1 MALDTHRHKRART
14 ARLACTIGLTG
25 ALVMSGATQ
34 ALTLFPHP
42 RVRRVL
48 RDARELNR
56 LQGQLSSASSTYSEA
71 TSNAAET
78 QRTGCRNRGRG
89 PPHRAGPAPRAPTT
103 RGGRSE

>member
-34 ALTLFPHP
+34 ALTLSPTP
-42 RVRRVL
+42 AYAASSETL
-48 RDARELNR
+48 AELNR

-71 TSNAAET
+71 TSNAAELNA
-78 QRTGCRNRGRG
+78 QVAEIADEIL
-89 PPHRAGPAPRAPTT
+89 HIEQDLLPARQ
-103 RGGRSE
+103 

>member
-34 ALTLFPHP
+34 ALTLSPTP
-42 RVRRVL
+42 AYAASSETL
-48 RDARELNR
+48 AELNR

-71 TSNAAET
+71 TSNAAELNARRT
-78 QRTGCRNRGRG
+78 QRVTCIRHT
-89 PPHRAGPAPRAPTT
+89 PQTEAPSACC
-103 RGGRSE
+103 